1 MLGARER
8 MAQPQTAVPS
18 AYRPRRKTLLR
29 RIQEN
34 WQIYLYL
41 LPTFALLGTF
51 TYYPAFSAIY
61 HSFFAWSIGGE
72 TEFIGL
78 ANFQRMLTDP
88 ALQAGV
94 GVVVKLI
101 LWSITVP
108 LFIPLLAAELIF
120 HLSSDR
126 MRNIYRTSLVLPMV
140 IPGIVTL
147 LLWGF
152 IYSSGGL
159 LNEVLELVGL
169 GEMRRVWLNDPKTA
183 LYAYMAMGIP
193 WAGGFSMLIY
203 YSGLAAIPESLFD
216 AAKIDGA
223 TWWQRLFLVDLPLL
237 VGQIRLLLVLT
248 MLHAIQS
255 FEGIL
260 VLTDGGP
267 GYSTMVPGLRM
278 YNVAFSYGEMGYAS
292 AIGLVM
298 FVVVLGFTVVLM
310 NSVRD
315 GVDR

>member
-1 MLGARER
+1 MLGNREGVSQFQAKIR
-8 MAQPQTAVPS
+8 MAS
-18 AYRPRRKTLLR
+18 GSKHKTLMT
-29 RIQEN
+29 RIREN

-41 LPTFALLGTF
+41 LPTFVLLGIF

-61 HSFFAWSIGGE
+61 HSFFNWRIGGA

-88 ALQAGV
+88 AMIAGI
-94 GVVVKLI
+94 GVVGKLI
-101 LWSITVP
+101 LWSVTVP
-108 LFIPLLAAELIF
+108 LFVPLLAAELIF
-120 HLSSDR
+120 HLSSNKF
-126 MRNIYRTSLVLPMV
+126 RNFYRTSLILPMV

-159 LNEVLELVGL
+159 LNAVLDLVGL
-169 GEMRRVWLNDPKTA
+169 GELRRVWLNDPRTA

-223 TWWQRLFLVDLPLL
+223 SWWQRLMMVDLPLL
-237 VGQIRLLLVLT
+237 VGQIRLLLVLS
-248 MLHAIQS
+248 MLVAIQS

-292 AIGLVM
+292 AIGMVM
-298 FVVVLGFTVVLM
+298 FVAVLAFTVVLM
-310 NSVRD
+310 KSVREGD
-315 GVDR
+315 K